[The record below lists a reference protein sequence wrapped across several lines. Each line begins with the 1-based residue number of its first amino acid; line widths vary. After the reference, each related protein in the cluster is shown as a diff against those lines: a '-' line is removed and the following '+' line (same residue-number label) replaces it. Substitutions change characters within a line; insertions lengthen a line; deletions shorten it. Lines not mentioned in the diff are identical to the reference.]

1 MHRGPRP
8 EWGSGSGVR
17 KPLGS
22 RSTYTGIVVNEA
34 ADVLAEQM
42 YEGDARITMDASMAH
57 CGAKFTNMKGVRARM
72 QEIVRGR
79 LRMTTVESQYVEA
92 TDWQIPARLLS
103 REHGYILELW
113 RQQLLLYAAEKRFL
127 GEETAAV

>member
-1 MHRGPRP
+1 MLQGWAGGSEVMHTMIMF
-8 EWGSGSGVR
+8 WTKSH
-17 KPLGS
+17 
-22 RSTYTGIVVNEA
+22 TGIVVNEA

-42 YEGDARITMDASMAH
+42 YEADAKITMDASMAH

-72 QEIVRGR
+72 QEIVRGC

-92 TDWQIPARLLS
+92 TDWQIPAWLLS

-113 RQQLLLYAAEKRFL
+113 RQQRLYIR
-127 GEETAAV
+127 GG